1 MTAVGNATSPPVP
14 EPLIITHPLRAP
26 VTHAG
31 LFGIPEWLF
40 VGLGIGIGVS
50 VLAAGVFA
58 VADRR
63 YPSRAASRHGHG
75 GDTRRRAEL
84 RDYLDAIG
92 ESYAE
97 DHPVEGQAVAFY
109 LPEHDVAIT
118 FDARAFYRIER
129 ADTHAVLVEHEMP
142 GAQLGQRLPFE
153 TPDIGFG
160 ADRDGAGDEYGPTG
174 YGVAGRDPAAAAF
187 AELGVSAGATVEEVK
202 SAYRRRVK
210 ETHPDQ
216 GGDEDEFKRVREAY
230 TTAKKHA
237 G

>member
-1 MTAVGNATSPPVP
+1 
-14 EPLIITHPLRAP
+14 

-40 VGLGIGIGVS
+40 VGLGVGIGVS

-63 YPSRAASRHGHG
+63 YPSRAASRRGHG
-75 GDTRRRAEL
+75 GDIRRRAEL

-97 DHPVEGQAVAFY
+97 EHPVEGQSVAFY
-109 LPEHDVAIT
+109 LPERDVAIT

-129 ADTHAVLVEHEMP
+129 ADSHAVLVEHEMP

-153 TPDIGFG
+153 TPDVGFG
-160 ADRDGAGDEYGPTG
+160 ADTDDDASDVGATSYGT
-174 YGVAGRDPAAAAF
+174 GRDPAAAAF
-187 AELGVSAGATVEEVK
+187 AELGVSAEATVDEVK